1 MIFGLNPIIKGQRGT
16 HPGGVGSEG
25 IATIVSDP
33 KFPACEFF
41 TPGHFYPVCLRH
53 STSQSID
60 DAEIDIFGGAL
71 RFAGSEDEESPLDL
85 VLGTGEMT
93 PLWSTFSS
101 YGGCDRSSF
110 RRFENLPSTKPRSV
124 SNKKH
129 ISVL

>member
-1 MIFGLNPIIKGQRGT
+1 MIFGLKPIIKGKRGT

-41 TPGHFYPVCLRH
+41 TPGHLYPVCLRH

-93 PLWSTFSS
+93 PLWSTKAVMEAVK
-101 YGGCDRSSF
+101 GR
-110 RRFENLPSTKPRSV
+110 V
-124 SNKKH
+124 SGDLKTYLLL
-129 ISVL
+129 SPDQ

>member
-1 MIFGLNPIIKGQRGT
+1 MIFGLNPVIKGQRGT

-41 TPGHFYPVCLRH
+41 TPGHLYPVCLRH

-93 PLWSTFSS
+93 PLWSTKAVMEAVK
-101 YGGCDRSSF
+101 GR
-110 RRFENLPSTKPRSV
+110 V
-124 SNKKH
+124 SGDLKTYLLL
-129 ISVL
+129 SPDQ

>member
-41 TPGHFYPVCLRH
+41 TLGHLYPVCLRH

-93 PLWSTFSS
+93 PLWSTKAVMEAVK
-101 YGGCDRSSF
+101 GR
-110 RRFENLPSTKPRSV
+110 V
-124 SNKKH
+124 SGDLKTYLLL
-129 ISVL
+129 SPDQ